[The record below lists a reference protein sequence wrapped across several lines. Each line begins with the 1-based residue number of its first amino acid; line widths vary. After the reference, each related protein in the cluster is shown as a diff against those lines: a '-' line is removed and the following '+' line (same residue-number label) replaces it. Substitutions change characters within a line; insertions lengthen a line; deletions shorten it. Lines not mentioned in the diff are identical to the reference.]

1 MEKTIKINN
10 FAENLAS
17 LLNVKIGQSFRICG
31 TGLGLWYRIVEV
43 PKVTVQTYDCYNDE
57 WRESV
62 LKLVEFVELVHRNG
76 IVIEDRLRNGDIC
89 YIPNFS
95 VAKGYNKYT
104 YNDND
109 FVCRKLIDAGLLFEK
124 EEDAKA
130 YTMSI
135 IEARRTAIKEKAKKM
150 RNDI

>member
-95 VAKGYNKYT
+95 VAKGYNKY
-104 YNDND
+104 
-109 FVCRKLIDAGLLFEK
+109 KLLTVIIIKNLLNTLCQAF
-124 EEDAKA
+124 
-130 YTMSI
+130 YSVLFG
-135 IEARRTAIKEKAKKM
+135 
-150 RNDI
+150 N